1 MMATSKSNSPSSVAK
16 IAVID
21 GDDDCIDDLVKATG
35 VFVLVVVVKADVV
48 SILLE
53 DEVDAKSM
61 KAAQM
66 ADEPETVRNIMTK

>member
-1 MMATSKSNSPSSVAK
+1 MIATSKSNSPSSLAK
-16 IAVID
+16 IAVVDD
-21 GDDDCIDDLVKATG
+21 GDCIDDLVKATG